1 MRPDISPLPT
11 ERTTGTGGGH
21 PSRTPIR
28 SLVARLLVAALAG
41 GALMVG
47 SAPAQAL
54 ENDLALTPPMG
65 WNSWNQVRC
74 YDLNED
80 VVKAAVDGISA
91 RGLGDVG
98 YEYVVVDDCWQ
109 GGRDESGALFA
120 DPERFPSGM
129 DGIAAYVHR
138 AGLKFGIYSSPG
150 SETCANHW
158 DSYPISGIAS
168 LGHEEQDAQT
178 FADWGVD
185 YLKYDWCRAD
195 VTDGLERPAA
205 FSKMRDALAK
215 TGRPIVYGI
224 SEYGDTAPWTWAA
237 PIANLWRTTS
247 DIQPNWN
254 SVSSIIQSQ
263 AKLASYSG
271 PGAWNDPDMLQV
283 GNGTMSAAE
292 NRTHF
297 GMWAMLA
304 APLFL
309 GTDVKALNEQTLA
322 VISNPEIIAI
332 DQDARGS
339 QAALVS
345 DRSGVQVWARQLAG
359 GDIAVALMNTTG
371 REQTIATTLE
381 QIGGT
386 AGSYIVRDAW
396 GRRDLRNTTKSISAQ
411 VASHDTAILRLRA
424 GSDAAL
430 PGLVSAA
437 GSATIERGASDV
449 IPVRVSNLGGSALVG
464 ANLEVAGALGITP
477 AVPSYAVPSV
487 PAGGSVVVDVEL
499 SVSDDAALGET
510 PVKATLTPE
519 GEVSVTAT
527 VVPPAPQ
534 GPAHVSDLVL
544 VQADAAWGEVRK
556 DASVDRQPLRVDG
569 ITYAKGLGV
578 HADSTVRV
586 WLGGQCSTL
595 VGGLGIDDE
604 TEGGDPAWGFPSIT
618 GMIQGDG
625 RTLWDSAGVLG
636 YRESESFTV
645 DVRGV
650 DMLTLAVTD
659 GGDGNAYDHADWLD
673 LELDCAA
680 DVPDAGA
687 DPQVSLNAGAVKAG
701 GQVTARFSGFTA
713 GSSLRIELRSAPVQL
728 GSVQLD
734 VEGSATAT
742 VTVPTGTSPGEHQ
755 LVGIDSAGLEAQVAL
770 VVTADGLPGAGADPG
785 ADEGAGDSA
794 SGGVTSAAGL
804 AATGGAGA
812 GPAVALAA
820 MLLALAYV
828 LLRRSGRISAR

>member
-1 MRPDISPLPT
+1 MGPVR
-11 ERTTGTGGGH
+11 RRR
-21 PSRTPIR
+21 SRASVR
-28 SLVARLLVAALAG
+28 SLIARALIAALAG
-41 GALMVG
+41 GGLLAV
-47 SAPAQAL
+47 SAPAHAL
-54 ENDLALTPPMG
+54 DNDLALTPPMG

-80 VVKAAVDGISA
+80 VVKAAVDGITA

-109 GGRDESGALFA
+109 GGRDESGKLFA

-129 DGIAAYVHR
+129 DGLAAYVHR

-158 DSYPISGIAS
+158 DSYPVYGIAS

-195 VTDGLERPAA
+195 ITDGLERPAA

-247 DIQPNWN
+247 DIQPTWN

-309 GTDVKALNEQTLA
+309 GTDVDALNEQTVA

-339 QAALVS
+339 QASLVS
-345 DRSGVQVWARQLAG
+345 DRSGAQVWARQLAG

-371 REQTIATTLE
+371 QGQTIGATLE
-381 QIGGT
+381 QLGGE
-386 AGSYIVRDAW
+386 AAPYIVRDAW
-396 GRRDLRNTTKSISAQ
+396 GRKDISNTAKSISAH
-411 VASHDTAILRLRA
+411 VASHDTAVLRLRA
-424 GSDAAL
+424 GSDPTL

-437 GSATIERGASDV
+437 GSATIERGATEM
-449 IPVRVSNLGGSALVG
+449 IPVRVSNLGASALVG
-464 ANLEVAGALGITP
+464 TNLEIMGAAGITP
-477 AVPSYAVPSV
+477 TSASYAVPSV
-487 PAGGSVVVDVEL
+487 PAGESVVVDVEL
-499 SVSDDAALGET
+499 SVAADAPLGET
-510 PVKATLTPE
+510 PLEATLTGE
-519 GEVSVTAT
+519 GEVSLSAT
-527 VVPPAPQ
+527 VVPPAPDTST
-534 GPAHVSDLVL
+534 HVSDLVL
-544 VQADAAWGEVRK
+544 VQADNGWGEVRK
-556 DASVDRQPLRVDG
+556 DASVNQQPLQIDG

-586 WLGGQCSTL
+586 WLGGQCTALTGS
-595 VGGLGIDDE
+595 LGIDDE
-604 TEGGDPAWGFPSIT
+604 TEGGDPAWGFPSVEGT
-618 GMIQGDG
+618 IQGDG
-625 RTLWDSAGVLG
+625 TTIWESAGMLG

-645 DVRGV
+645 DVQRV
-650 DMLTLAVTD
+650 NMLTLAVTD

-673 LELDCAA
+673 LALECA
-680 DVPDAGA
+680 PDAPGA
-687 DPQVSLNAGAVKAG
+687 GTDPQVSVNADAVKVG
-701 GQVTARFSGFTA
+701 GELTARFSGFTA
-713 GSSLRIELRSAPVQL
+713 DSTLRIELRSAVVEL

-734 VEGSATAT
+734 ADGSATAT
-742 VTVPTGTSPGEHQ
+742 VTVPASTSPGEHR
-755 LVGIDSAGLEAQVAL
+755 LVGVDSEGLEAQVT
-770 VVTADGLPGAGADPG
+770 VMVTADGSPGVGPDPGTDTDKGAGVSDG
-785 ADEGAGDSA
+785 A
-794 SGGVTSAAGL
+794 GVTSAGL
-804 AATGGAGA
+804 ATTGGAGA
-812 GPAVALAA
+812 GPAMALAVLFLTLGA
-820 MLLALAYV
+820 A
-828 LLRRSGRISAR
+828 LLRRSRMTSAR